1 MYKDII
7 NKIKNCLPK
16 NQSDFVIHKPTF
28 DIKSINDSRK
38 CLLSSFVSTNGE
50 YLDKFELKLKKLTNS
65 KYVLLTSSGTSALF
79 LSLKIHKVDMT
90 EILVPSMTFAATI
103 NSILYNNAIPHF
115 IDCEIDSPNIDINK
129 LNSYLSN
136 NFIVENKI
144 CINKTTKNVLAALWL
159 CTHMGFQ

>member
-1 MYKDII
+1 MLFIY
-7 NKIKNCLPK
+7 
-16 NQSDFVIHKPTF
+16 F
-28 DIKSINDSRK
+28 
-38 CLLSSFVSTNGE
+38 LSVG
-50 YLDKFELKLKKLTNS
+50 NS

-136 NFIVENKI
+136 NFIVKNKI
-144 CINKTTKNVLAALWL
+144 CIKRYSNSVKHILSKKW
-159 CTHMGFQ
+159 F